1 MVVSYR
7 KCQEVFT
14 SKKKLKGCDLV
25 LTESLTATRQAVL
38 AKAKQA
44 FGVRNCRT
52 NDGRIYI
59 SAGEKVSVI
68 TSEKELG
75 ELKDSIWDVPQPQQ
89 TIIIIIIVIIR

>member
-7 KCQEVFT
+7 KRQEVFT
-14 SKKKLKGCDLV
+14 SKKKLKGCDL
-25 LTESLTATRQAVL
+25 RQAVL

-44 FGVRNCRT
+44 FGVRNCWT

-89 TIIIIIIVIIR
+89 TIIIIIIIIIIR